1 MNNKSKRETA
11 PEQKVQEQS
20 TDKDKL
26 IQALINVF
34 LLASII
40 FQILTFLN

>member
-1 MNNKSKRETA
+1 MKKNKNKTA

-26 IQALINVF
+26 IQTLINVF
-34 LLASII
+34 LLSSII
-40 FQILTFLN
+40 FQILTLLN